1 VNRKHENVWGWG
13 ERESLLAFLG
23 VCGGMGAAL
32 VCASILNASLSGF
45 WVAGSMPGAFAGTA
59 SGLAIQTISRRTAA
73 PAAMLG
79 GALAGALTMY
89 LLLGFHGPGQDETE
103 WQTNHPCSK
112 AGPLPEIL
120 LIEKDKSLLQLL
132 RQALEE
138 AGFAVC
144 GTSCGEEAVALFREQ
159 GGSIELVITELSL
172 PGMNGLE
179 TLARLREIDRG
190 IPFCLM
196 TSAAGQARAAA
207 LQGLSPLRIFLK
219 PFFIADFLAAVTEM
233 LRPNQNSFPGSK
245 ELAFW
250 TFTSKN
256 TKG

>member
-1 VNRKHENVWGWG
+1 
-13 ERESLLAFLG
+13 
-23 VCGGMGAAL
+23 MGAAL
-32 VCASILNASLSGF
+32 VCASFLNASLSGF
-45 WVAGSMPGAFAGTA
+45 WITGSMPGALAGTA
-59 SGLAIQTISRRTAA
+59 SGLAIQTISRRTAV

-89 LLLGFHGPGQDETE
+89 LLLGIHGLGQEETE
-103 WQTNHPCSK
+103 NQTNHPCSK
-112 AGPLPEIL
+112 AGSSPEIL
-120 LIEKDKSLLQLL
+120 LIEKDESLLQQLW
-132 RQALEE
+132 QALEE

-144 GTSCGEEAVALFREQ
+144 GTTCGEEAVALFREQ

-196 TSAAGQARAAA
+196 TTASGRSSVEE

-219 PFFIADFLAAVTEM
+219 PFFLEDFLAAVTEM

>member
-1 VNRKHENVWGWG
+1 
-13 ERESLLAFLG
+13 
-23 VCGGMGAAL
+23 MGAAL
-32 VCASILNASLSGF
+32 VCASVLNASLSGF
-45 WVAGSMPGAFAGTA
+45 WIAGSMPGALAGTA
-59 SGLAIQTISRRTAA
+59 SGLAIQTITRRTAA

-89 LLLGFHGPGQDETE
+89 LLLGFHGQGQDDPES
-103 WQTNHPCSK
+103 QINYPCGK
-112 AGPLPEIL
+112 AGPFPEIL
-120 LIEKDKSLLQLL
+120 LIEKDESLLKQLW
-132 RQALEE
+132 QALEE

-144 GTSCGEEAVALFREQ
+144 GTTCGEEAVALFREQ

-172 PGMNGLE
+172 PGMDGLE
-179 TLARLREIDRG
+179 TVGRLREIDRG

-196 TSAAGQARAAA
+196 TSAPGRSSTAD

-219 PFFIADFLAAVTEM
+219 PFFLEDFVSAVTEM